1 MAERW
6 DNYALQVQQAKRRFL
21 EYDQGALIRKC
32 RLSRDEDYL
41 YLTLFSL
48 PYRLSR
54 KNGDLE
60 RKEGGVWADANSHA
74 EVMTVLDL
82 LCDSREDRFAA
93 GRWKSMESFGLM
105 FHQNLLQDKK
115 DPWAERF
122 DRDPEGFRSACVKL
136 GGKPI
141 PGGDLSFAIP
151 IFERLCVGIQ
161 FWHGDEEFRPRLR
174 YLWDENA
181 LMYLKYETMYY
192 AVSLLLRRIGEE
204 MD

>member
-41 YLTLFSL
+41 YLTLFGM

-105 FHQNLLQDKK
+105 FHQNLLQKKK
-115 DPWAERF
+115 DPQGERIEG
-122 DRDPEGFRSACVKL
+122 DPESFCRACEAL
-136 GGKPI
+136 GGEPV
-141 PGGDLSFAIP
+141 PGADIGDSLP
-151 IFERLCVGIQ
+151 VFEDLRICLR
-161 FWHGDEEFRPRLR
+161 FWHGDEEFLPQLR
-174 YLWDENA
+174 YFWDENA
-181 LMYLKYETMYY
+181 GMYLKYETMFY
-192 AVSLLLRRIGEE
+192 AVGLLLRHIAK
-204 MD
+204 